1 MREGNITKN
10 HLPSTGGGTPLP
22 NHSLATAWRKIEFNH
37 LWMIWTKHLVSV
49 LATDGSASH
58 PVTAVNRCLV
68 IVDHD
73 AATHNRSVPTEGQ
86 VGVGEEGL
94 GAGKVPHP
102 AGHTKVGVLVLQ
114 VANLAASLAFFS
126 GTKVDPRTKDIKLGH
141 KVLWMKGLMGN
152 RCR

>member
-1 MREGNITKN
+1 MFCGSFGLR
-10 HLPSTGGGTPLP
+10 ST
-22 NHSLATAWRKIEFNH
+22 N
-37 LWMIWTKHLVSV
+37 HLVSV
-49 LATDGSASH
+49 LSTDGSACH
-58 PVTAVNRCLV
+58 PVTAMNWCLV
-68 IVDHD
+68 VVDHD
-73 AATHNRSVPTEGQ
+73 AATHNRCFPAEGQ